1 MNEIELIR
9 QQLETERRRAGEV
22 AEACAA
28 VLARGR
34 TSSDGAAAR
43 AQFVQA
49 CVDYLASVLM
59 RFEERDQRLSDLWRA
74 HRAADDPMRRRLE
87 ELLPSRGRS
96 REALE
101 RLEAAL
107 APQPA
112 VSAGED
118 RRAWEEFAQFFRGAW
133 SVRRAAL
140 DALLA
145 TSVRTA
151 DWRAVAGVD
160 ADSILEE
167 RERYARVGAAPS
179 SKAPPSPPSAPP
191 GA

>member
-22 AEACAA
+22 AEAGAA

-59 RFEERDQRLSDLWRA
+59 RFEERVQRLSDLWRA

-87 ELLPSRGRS
+87 ELLPGRGRS

-107 APQPA
+107 PPPPA
-112 VSAGED
+112 GSAG
-118 RRAWEEFAQFFRGAW
+118 G
-133 SVRRAAL
+133 
-140 DALLA
+140 
-145 TSVRTA
+145 
-151 DWRAVAGVD
+151 
-160 ADSILEE
+160 
-167 RERYARVGAAPS
+167 
-179 SKAPPSPPSAPP
+179 APPARAEVAHLLRRPRVV
-191 GA
+191 